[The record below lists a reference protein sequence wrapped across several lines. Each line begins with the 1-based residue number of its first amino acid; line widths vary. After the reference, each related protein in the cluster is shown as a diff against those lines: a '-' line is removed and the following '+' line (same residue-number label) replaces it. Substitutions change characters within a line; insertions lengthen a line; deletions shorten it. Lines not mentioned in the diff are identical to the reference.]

1 MIKHYKDFFLI
12 AITTLGI
19 LSTTGFAKQQPFDI
33 TNLINTIPFGEL
45 LENDEITSENL
56 LHLINNKQKQS
67 NPNPYRWI
75 LEKRDK
81 TTIIFY
87 NENERWVLHT
97 YPMKENKKLLLVNT
111 QLGNHHQTQNFSF
124 FIYNINT
131 RNLSKKI
138 KSDIFVPEVI
148 KENEFLTNEQK
159 FPESAEGNATLYMDD
174 DGTIIAA
181 PWTWMESR
189 WEHKEPQYKI
199 KFIWS
204 KDKNTFIKIKE
215 KI

>member
-1 MIKHYKDFFLI
+1 MTKHYKRFFLI
-12 AITTLGI
+12 TIAMLGI
-19 LSTTGFAKQQPFDI
+19 LSTTGFAKQQTFNI
-33 TNLINTIPFGEL
+33 TNLINAIPFSEL

-56 LHLINNKQKQS
+56 LHLIDNKQKQD
-67 NPNPYRWI
+67 NPYHWI
-75 LEKRDK
+75 LEKHNK
-81 TTIIFY
+81 NTIIFH

-97 YPMKENKKLLLVNT
+97 YTMQENKKLLLVNT
-111 QLGNHHQTQNFSF
+111 QLGNHQQTQNFSF

-131 RNLSKKI
+131 RDLSEKI
-138 KSDIFVPEVI
+138 KNDIFVPEII

-174 DGTIIAA
+174 DGTIIAV

-189 WEHKEPQYKI
+189 WENKEPQYQI
-199 KFIWS
+199 KFIWN
-204 KDKNTFIKIKE
+204 KDKNKFIKIKE